1 MNEKEKI
8 MDKLEIKL
16 KGIQQVEEKLD
27 FLIDSIKKIGRP
39 AEQTIFDNKG
49 LLEYLKISATKAQK
63 LRNEG
68 KLAFS
73 KDSITGKIWYR
84 LSDVLVYLD
93 SCYYKRF

>member
-1 MNEKEKI
+1 MIKIDIEGIKEIRESLSELKKLFLEKNRS
-8 MDKLEIKL
+8 
-16 KGIQQVEEKLD
+16 V
-27 FLIDSIKKIGRP
+27 
-39 AEQTIFDNKG
+39 EQTIFDNKG

-93 SCYYKRF
+93 SCYNKRF

>member
-1 MNEKEKI
+1 MIELNIKEI
-8 MDKLEIKL
+8 SEIKETLAEL
-16 KGIQQVEEKLD
+16 KKM
-27 FLIDSIKKIGRP
+27 FLENNRS

-93 SCYYKRF
+93 SCYNKRF

>member
-1 MNEKEKI
+1 MIELNIKEI
-8 MDKLEIKL
+8 TEIKENLIEL
-16 KGIQQVEEKLD
+16 KKMIQ
-27 FLIDSIKKIGRP
+27 KIGRS

-49 LLEYLKISATKAQK
+49 LMDYLKISATKAQK

-73 KDSITGKIWYR
+73 KDSRTGKIWFR
-84 LSDVLVYLD
+84 LSDVIKYLD

>member
-1 MNEKEKI
+1 MIKIDIEGIKEIRESLSELKK
-8 MDKLEIKL
+8 MFLENNR
-16 KGIQQVEEKLD
+16 
-27 FLIDSIKKIGRP
+27 S

-93 SCYYKRF
+93 SCYNKIF